1 MNNADTNQE
10 MGDRVYSQAVDL
22 WIAPEIERRA
32 LLGLLSKP
40 FPLTAAQV
48 IFPSPRTKIDIQV
61 RLNEEV
67 QVKVLYRADRPVE
80 KGELV
85 SIDNPDSI
93 GEVRLLDGDE
103 PDSGHL
109 TMLLVGDRWVIHFD
123 FRRDR
128 QYARELLKRAREFY
142 ATATFCLSREWT
154 GPAIENLL
162 AAAELAAK
170 AELLVSCYLNYK
182 KPKDHGAVRGRY
194 GQWVGLGNAPLAGNS
209 ALNKLSRMR
218 PAARYCEGTLKPE
231 GTMTLCRDVNEMIS
245 HAELVSSNSA
255 NKG

>member
-1 MNNADTNQE
+1 MSAGTKQE
-10 MGDRVYSQAVDL
+10 IGDSVFQQAVEL

-32 LLGLLSKP
+32 NLGLAPKP

-48 IFPSPRTKIDIQV
+48 IFPSPRTKGDISV

-67 QVKVLYRADRPVE
+67 QVELLCKADSSIE

-85 SIDNPDSI
+85 RIADPDFV
-93 GEVRLLDGDE
+93 EEMRLLDDDE
-103 PDSGHL
+103 PDAGHL
-109 TMLLVGDRWVIHFD
+109 TALLVGDRWVIQFD

-128 QYARELLKRAREFY
+128 RYARELLKRAREFY
-142 ATATFCLSREWT
+142 ATATFCLSREWI

-194 GQWVGLGNAPLAGNS
+194 GRWVGLGNAPLAGNS
-209 ALNKLSRMR
+209 ALNQLSRMR

-231 GTMTLCRDVNEMIS
+231 GTMQLCRDVNEMIS
-245 HAELVSSNSA
+245 HAELVSSKSP